1 MSLISIV
8 IPSKESRKIVGEFI
22 GGNLE
27 ILEKYPLIVI
37 DTEGGEGMLRFPY
50 KNYLHINVSM
60 AKARS
65 IGYAYV
71 NTPYTLNLDI
81 DTILPDQFIEDALN
95 ILAFCKEV
103 AVVALDY
110 DKLQGHLAFG
120 TSLWRS
126 DVLKKLYD
134 FHIVKTNICECAYMW
149 SKVVHAG
156 MAIETLPY
164 RAIHLKE
171 GKSK

>member
-8 IPSKESRKIVGEFI
+8 IPSKESRKIVSEFI

-27 ILEKYPLIVI
+27 ILKQYPLIVI
-37 DTEGGEGMLRFPY
+37 NTEGGEGMLRFPC
-50 KNYLHINVSM
+50 KNYLHVNVTM
-60 AKARS
+60 AMARR
-65 IGYAYV
+65 IGYNHV

-120 TSLWRS
+120 ASLWRS
-126 DVLKKLYD
+126 NALRKLYD
-134 FHIVKTNICECAYMW
+134 FQSVKTNICECAYMW
-149 SKVVHAG
+149 GKVVHAG

-171 GKSK
+171 GKS